1 MFTPLLAHSR
11 SAFSFIASAVLA
23 CVLAFAAPALA
34 ADGGLS
40 VSSATDVAGSASD
53 AAAMDL
59 AANPVANEI
68 IRFAQSQTDE
78 AVRVAEQAHK
88 DRVVKKATK
97 RAIAEGSATDYFIA
111 VDIPAKR
118 TMIFKWKGDEWKLV
132 KYWVCSTGAPES
144 PTITGTF
151 EVGDRGYSFGD
162 EEGYTCYYWT
172 QFSGNYLF
180 HSIKYEPGTFDVQD
194 GRLGEDVSEGCV
206 RLKIKNAKWIY
217 DTIPWST
224 KVVVYD

>member
-1 MFTPLLAHSR
+1 M
-11 SAFSFIASAVLA
+11 
-23 CVLAFAAPALA
+23 
-34 ADGGLS
+34 
-40 VSSATDVAGSASD
+40 
-53 AAAMDL
+53 
-59 AANPVANEI
+59 
-68 IRFAQSQTDE
+68 E
-78 AVRVAEQAHK
+78 ARQV
-88 DRVVKKATK
+88 
-97 RAIAEGSATDYFIA
+97 
-111 VDIPAKR
+111 
-118 TMIFKWKGDEWKLV
+118 WL
-132 KYWVCSTGAPES
+132 CSTGAPEA

-206 RLKIKNAKWIY
+206 RLKIKNAKWIH